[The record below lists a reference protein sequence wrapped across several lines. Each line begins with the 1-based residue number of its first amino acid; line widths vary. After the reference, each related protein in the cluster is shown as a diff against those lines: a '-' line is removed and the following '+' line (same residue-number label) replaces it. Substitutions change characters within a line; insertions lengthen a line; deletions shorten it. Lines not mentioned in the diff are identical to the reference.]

1 MRLER
6 KLDHICKFHAHTIS
20 TSFLVG
26 NGQENGTVRMP
37 PAKRSVNEVC
47 EREG

>member
-6 KLDHICKFHAHTIS
+6 KIDHICKYHVYTIS
-20 TSFLVG
+20 TSCLVG
-26 NGQENGTVRMP
+26 NGQENGIVRMP
-37 PAKRSVNEVC
+37 PAQRSVNEVC